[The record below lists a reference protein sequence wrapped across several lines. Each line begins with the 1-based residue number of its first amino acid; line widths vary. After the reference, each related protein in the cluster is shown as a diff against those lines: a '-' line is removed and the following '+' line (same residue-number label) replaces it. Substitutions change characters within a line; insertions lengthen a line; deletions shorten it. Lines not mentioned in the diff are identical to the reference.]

1 MTVTIAVEMFPKEIF
16 LLNKSDGSIS
26 ETLKYSFGSSRSSSV
41 IASDTVVFQTPG
53 LILTATILEL

>member
-1 MTVTIAVEMFPKEIF
+1 MTVTIAVEIFPKEM
-16 LLNKSDGSIS
+16 LLFNKSDGSIS
-26 ETLKYSFGSSRSSSV
+26 ETLKYSVGSSRSSSV

>member
-1 MTVTIAVEMFPKEIF
+1 MFPGEIP
-16 LLNKSDGSIS
+16 LLVDTDGSIS
-26 ETLKYSFGSSRSSSV
+26 ETLKYSVGSSRSSSV